1 MEQLTEKQAR
11 VLESIKKFIAKN
23 GYPPTVREIGSM
35 INLRSSATIHAHITL
50 LEEKGYL
57 KKGMGK
63 NRTIE
68 LLVPN
73 EFQEKIDG
81 VVSVPLL
88 HMDGKNNLEKM
99 LDQVSEY
106 IQLPVLM
113 IEHKSEVFALIMNGS
128 TMIENGIYDQD
139 ILVVEK
145 KSDVNVQDIVVMAIN
160 NQLVV
165 EKYLEKNDTTIVGK
179 VIGLYRKF

>member
-73 EFQEKIDG
+73 EFQDKKDG
-81 VVSVPLL
+81 VVSIPLL
-88 HMDGKNNLEKM
+88 NSNHKFDLEKM
-99 LDQVSEY
+99 LTDVNEY
-106 IQLPVLM
+106 IQVSSSM
-113 IEHKSEVFALIMNGS
+113 IDTKNEVFALVIKDS
-128 TMIENGIYDQD
+128 SKAEDGIYNQDILIIEKMSEANDQD
-139 ILVVEK
+139 I
-145 KSDVNVQDIVVMAIN
+145 IVIATN

-165 EKYLEKNDTTIVGK
+165 EKYSEKTDQTIVGK